1 MGGNINRAADVGNI
15 ALTGLNQNRLWTSQT
30 LADSYSD
37 TTSTPDNLPSFL
49 RQFGLD
55 DMTAAVAERQ
65 SWDGVRLLRAGLQ
78 TNSASSNAGEVD
90 FDSIQ
95 GVRGNRHVTL
105 EFKREVRAM
114 AERLGTRPE
123 YLMAVMSFESGGSFA
138 PDKVNPRSGAT
149 GLIQFMPETARG
161 LGTSTR
167 ELARMTPVE
176 QLKYVEKYFQ
186 SFRGRLNTL
195 EGTYTSVL
203 SGRARP
209 NSSDVLFRR
218 GTAAY
223 TQNREL
229 DFNRDGRITSGE
241 ATSPVA
247 ARLFGGVRRIQEK
260 LKELGF
266 NPGTPD
272 GRFGPNTSHA
282 LADFQRSRN
291 LPAMGLMTE
300 ATGVVLGLGG
310 TVEQPTPPT
319 ERPESAPVS
328 QLRRGSRGDKVKA
341 LQDNLVALGHMTRA
355 EQRTGPGIFGRRTE
369 DALQEFQRANNLPP
383 NGLYDQATQKAM
395 SQIFAHDVRRGERG
409 KVVEGLQERLVEL
422 GYLTEAQRRTGPG
435 IFGSQTE
442 AALKN
447 FQREHQI
454 EATGVLGPHTYRTL
468 QTAELRGPQGNGSTP
483 SGRPVDAPIT
493 SRFGW
498 RTDPFTGAR
507 KLHGGIDFGAR
518 EGTRVSSTAG
528 GRVVFAG
535 FNNGGFG
542 NLVIVDHGNGYRTYY
557 AHMSQINV
565 REGQTIADAQKVGE
579 VGSTGRST
587 APHLHYEV
595 RRNNE
600 QVDPFPFLN

>member
-1 MGGNINRAADVGNI
+1 MGGNINRAADAEI
-15 ALTGLNQNRLWTSQT
+15 TSLTGRLWNSQT
-30 LADSYSD
+30 LAGNSYLD
-37 TTSTPDNLPSFL
+37 AATATDNLPSFL
-49 RQFGLD
+49 RQFGLY
-55 DMTAAVAERQ
+55 DMTAAVAGRQ
-65 SWDGVRLLRAGLQ
+65 SWDGVRLLRAGLH
-78 TNSASSNAGEVD
+78 TNAAGNNSSEVD

-95 GVRGNRHVTL
+95 GVRGNRHVTP
-105 EFKREVRAM
+105 EFKREVREM

-149 GLIQFMPETARG
+149 GLIQFMPDTARG
-161 LGTSTR
+161 LGTSTA
-167 ELARMTPVE
+167 ELARMSAVE

-186 SFRGRLNTL
+186 GFRGRLNTL
-195 EGTYTSVL
+195 AGTYTSVL

-229 DFNRDGRITSGE
+229 DFNRDGQITSGE

-247 ARLFGGVRRIQEK
+247 ARLFGGVRRVQER

-272 GRFGPNTSHA
+272 GRFGPNTSDA
-282 LADFQRSRN
+282 VADFQRSRN
-291 LPAMGLMTE
+291 LPATGLMTE
-300 ATGVVLGLGG
+300 ATGVALGLGAA
-310 TVEQPTPPT
+310 VEPPT
-319 ERPESAPVS
+319 ERPQPAPTS
-328 QLRRGSRGDKVKA
+328 QLERGSRGDKVEA
-341 LQDNLVALGHMTRA
+341 LQENLVALGHMTRA
-355 EQRTGPGIFGRRTE
+355 EQRTGPGIFGPRTE
-369 DALQEFQRANNLPP
+369 EALQEFQRANNLTP
-383 NGLYDQATQKAM
+383 NGIYNQATRQAM
-395 SQIFAHDVRRGERG
+395 SRIFAHDVRRGARG

-422 GYLTEAQRRTGPG
+422 GYLTEQQRRTGPG
-435 IFGSQTE
+435 IFGPQTE
-442 AALKN
+442 AALKK

-454 EATGVLGPHTYRTL
+454 EATGVLGPQTYRTL
-468 QTAELRGPQGNGSTP
+468 QTASARSPQNGDSTP

-498 RTDPFTGAR
+498 RRDPFTGAR
-507 KLHGGIDFGAR
+507 KFHGGIDFGAR
-518 EGTRVSSTAG
+518 AGTRVSSTAG

-542 NLVIVDHGNGYRTYY
+542 NLVIVEHGNGYRTYY

-565 REGQTIADAQKVGE
+565 REGQTVTDGQKVGE

-587 APHLHYEV
+587 APHLHYEI

-600 QVDPFPFLN
+600 RIDPFPFLN